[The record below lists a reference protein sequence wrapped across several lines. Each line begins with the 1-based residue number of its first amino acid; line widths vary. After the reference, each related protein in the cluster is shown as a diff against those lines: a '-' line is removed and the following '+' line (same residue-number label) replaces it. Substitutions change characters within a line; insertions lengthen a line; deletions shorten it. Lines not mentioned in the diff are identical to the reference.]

1 MNRLQ
6 RLSSILIHLQSGGW
20 ITAKDIAYRFEITSR
35 TVYRDMQSL
44 HQSGVPVIS
53 EAGRGYRLVDGYK
66 LPPVQFTYNEAAAL
80 ITAEKLIERHTDKSL
95 DKEYKSALYKIK
107 AILKQTDKDY
117 LHALEDNIQVLANP
131 YLPTDRSAELS
142 DAALQPLIDAITH
155 KKLIHLRYQSREKEE
170 LSSRYVEPIGIFQIM
185 SKWHIIGYCRLRK
198 DYRDF
203 RLDRVKE
210 MNISADRFTQSHPT
224 LKKYLSKIV
233 YKENLIKVVIR
244 MKKEHVRYLGDQK
257 YYNGYV
263 SERVVNDEVELTFL
277 TGSLK
282 GFAHWY
288 MMIGAYAKLLEPI
301 TLKAIAMEMA
311 CEVIRKLK

>member
-20 ITAKDIAYRFEITSR
+20 ITAGDIAHRFEITAR
-35 TVYRDMQSL
+35 TVYRDIQSL
-44 HQSGVPVIS
+44 HQSGVPIIS
-53 EAGRGYRLVDGYK
+53 EAGRGYRLMDGYK
-66 LPPVQFTYNEAAAL
+66 LPPVQFTYDEAAAL

-131 YLPTDRSAELS
+131 YLPTERSEELN
-142 DAALQPLIDAITH
+142 DAAIQPLIDAIAH
-155 KKLIHLRYQSREKEE
+155 KKLIHLRYQSREKEDV
-170 LSSRYVEPIGIFQIM
+170 SSRYVEPIGIFQIM

-210 MNISADRFTQSHPT
+210 MNITADRFTQSHPT

-233 YKENLIKVVIR
+233 YKENLVKVVIR
-244 MKKEHVRYLGDQK
+244 MKKENVRYLGDQK
-257 YYNGYV
+257 YYSGYV
-263 SERVVNDEVELTFL
+263 SERMVDDDIELTFL
-277 TGSLK
+277 TGSLR

-288 MMIGAYAKLLEPI
+288 MMIGAYAQILEPD

-311 CEVIRKLK
+311 CEVISKLE